1 MKNKF
6 ASGSPTK
13 GTSIGGVEA
22 AAKIMNL
29 VKADMA
35 NTILAKI
42 SVQDEDL
49 ATEIQDNMFKF
60 DTLVAMDNRAIQA
73 ILRKVSQDQLAKAL
87 KGVDDKT
94 QQKFLINMSR
104 RAKQRLLD
112 DMHDLTSIKATD
124 IEMAQKNI
132 TRTARKLADA
142 GDIVLAIRRDEF
154 V

>member
-6 ASGSPTK
+6 SSGSPTK
-13 GTSIGGVEA
+13 GAIIGGVEA

-35 NTILAKI
+35 NIILAGI
-42 SVQDEDL
+42 SDRDEDL

-60 DTLVAMDNRAIQA
+60 DTLASMDNLAIQA

-87 KGVDDKT
+87 KGVDDRT

-104 RAKQRLLD
+104 RAKERLLD
-112 DMHDLTSIKATD
+112 DIHDLASIKATD
-124 IEMAQKNI
+124 IEMAQKSI
-132 TRTARKLADA
+132 TRTARKLADS